1 MGLVQTGSKTIGAQ
15 ASAPADADAQDEQLW
30 ERAIAN
36 SMDAIRSLAD
46 KAQAERKAGR
56 TKKVRL

>member
-1 MGLVQTGSKTIGAQ
+1 MELVQTGSKTIGPE
-15 ASAPADADAQDEQLW
+15 ASAPADTQDEHLW

-56 TKKVRL
+56 TKKVFL